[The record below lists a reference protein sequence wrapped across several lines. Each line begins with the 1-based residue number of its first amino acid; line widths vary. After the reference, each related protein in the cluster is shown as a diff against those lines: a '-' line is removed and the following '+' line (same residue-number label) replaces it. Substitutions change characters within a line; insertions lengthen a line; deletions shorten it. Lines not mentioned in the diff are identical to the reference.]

1 MELGRDTAR
10 ALIRDR
16 RLSMGLG
23 QRELAAV
30 SGVSERSLRDIEA
43 GRVKRP
49 RATTLQRLARAL
61 SFSDDDLGALLATAR
76 PGSRTKDP
84 LRIGVLGPLSVS
96 RDDARIDIT
105 STVRRSL
112 LGLLAIQPGQCVS
125 REEIVDVLWGD
136 RPPKTWRR
144 LLQGYVGSLC
154 GLLASG
160 RQGMPVPI
168 TSVSGGYTLDPEA
181 AYLDLVRFDE
191 LLGQAQAARTGG
203 RALPAWE
210 LFDAALRCWR
220 GSVLAD
226 ADSRLRH
233 HPVAVALNRRRTA
246 AGLAF
251 ADLGLASGRYEETCV
266 RLRELVTA
274 EPLHEGLHARL
285 ITAMAGCGEQAAALR
300 LYAEVRAGLV
310 DDLGVDPGPELA
322 AAHLRVL
329 RQETADRHVVPA
341 DTVPAQLPLSA
352 RGFAGRTG
360 EIEQLDTFLAAAGV
374 QPAALP
380 ILVVSGTA
388 GVGKTTLAVHWAHRV
403 RDRFPDGQLY
413 LNLRGFDAT
422 AGPVEPAEAIR
433 TFLDALHVPMQRIPQ
448 DVDAQIG
455 LYRSLL
461 AGRRMLLL
469 LDNARDVEQVRPL
482 LPGTAGCLVVVTSRD
497 QLSGL
502 VAVEGAHPLSL
513 GLLPAAEG
521 REFLARRIGAERVA
535 AEPEAVDAIVA
546 DCARLPLALAIVATR
561 AVTNPHFALTALAGE
576 LRHSRGDLDIFH
588 GGDSATHVRAVFSWS
603 YRTLGDE
610 AARLFRLLSLHPGP
624 DIGAPTA
631 ARLANVPE
639 ERVRRLLAELVRSHL
654 VSEHEPGRYSFHDL
668 LRVYAAERDR
678 DEDCDEERAAAVQ
691 RLYDHYLHSTDA
703 AVRMLYP
710 QLILLPAS
718 APPPGTPPAGFDAP
732 ERALAWLRAEHVNL
746 VAAITYAAE
755 HGPRP
760 AAWLLAGLL
769 RGYLARSRHSV
780 QRLAVTGAGLDA
792 ARATGDL
799 YGQASLH
806 LGTAHAHYSMS
817 RPLQAIAHLE
827 RTLDL
832 SRRVDW
838 AKGQIAAL
846 INLGAVYGE
855 LGRLDDASGRLL
867 DALDVLRRTGS
878 QQHSEIIVLN
888 NLGNIERNRGRLRE
902 AIDYLTLAY
911 GIWRESELP
920 GGSYAALCTIGQ
932 VYHDLG
938 MLSRSAEH
946 LREAI
951 SLTRRIGDYLNEVD
965 SLAALS
971 RVRHDTGHFAEA
983 LELARTALRL
993 SEDSSCES
1001 VARNALA
1008 AACHSLGHHDEAVEH
1023 YLRGLRLARKSGVG
1037 YLESEALI
1045 GLSRVYVLLGDDG
1058 EADASARA
1066 ALHIARKA
1074 TFRIREGQ
1082 ARAAL
1087 AEIHLNRDEIEE
1099 AAAQARQAIDLHRQS
1114 GHRLGLAD
1122 ALAQLGSATCRSR
1135 GVEAALPFWRE
1146 ALALFTDIGSPGAGR
1161 VRALLKAAS
1170 TKAV

>member
-1 MELGRDTAR
+1 MEPGRGTAG

-16 RLSMGLG
+16 RLSAGLG
-23 QRELAAV
+23 QRELAATAE
-30 SGVSERSLRDIEA
+30 VSERSLRDIEA
-43 GRVKRP
+43 GRVERP
-49 RATTLQRLARAL
+49 RAATLQRLARAL
-61 SFSDDDLGALLATAR
+61 SLSDDDLGALLATVR
-76 PGSRTKDP
+76 SSPRTGD
-84 LRIGVLGPLSVS
+84 LLHIGVLGPLSVS
-96 RDDARIDIT
+96 RNDARVDIT
-105 STVRRSL
+105 SAMRRTL

-125 REEIVDVLWGD
+125 REESIDVLWGD

-154 GLLASG
+154 GLLASEG
-160 RQGMPVPI
+160 QGVPVPI

-181 AYLDLVRFDE
+181 THLDLVRFDE
-191 LLGQAQAARTGG
+191 LLGQAQTARTGG
-203 RALPAWE
+203 RPLPAWE
-210 LFDAALRCWR
+210 LFDGALRCWR

-233 HPVAVALNRRRTA
+233 HPAAVALNRRRTA

-251 ADLGLASGRYEETCV
+251 ADLGLAFGRYEETCV

-300 LYAEVRAGLV
+300 LYATIRAGLV
-310 DDLGVDPGPELA
+310 EDLGVEPGPELA

-329 RQETADRHVVPA
+329 RQETADRHVVA
-341 DTVPAQLPLSA
+341 ASAVPAQLPLSA
-352 RGFAGRTG
+352 RGFSGRTG
-360 EIEQLDTFLAAAGV
+360 EIEQLDALLATAGA

-380 ILVVSGTA
+380 ILVVSGTP

-413 LNLRGFDAT
+413 LNLRGFDAA

-433 TFLDALHVPMQRIPQ
+433 AFLDALHVPVQRIPQ
-448 DVDAQIG
+448 DFDAQVG

-461 AGRRMLLL
+461 AGRRMLVL

-502 VAVEGAHPLSL
+502 VAAEGAHPLSL
-513 GLLPAAEG
+513 GLLPIAEG
-521 REFLARRIGAERVA
+521 REFLARRIGTERVA
-535 AEPEAVDAIVA
+535 AEPEAVDAIIA

-561 AVTNPHFALTALAGE
+561 AVTNPRFALTTLAGE
-576 LRHSRGDLDIFH
+576 LRHSRGGLDIFH
-588 GGDSATHVRAVFSWS
+588 SGDSATQVRAVFSWS

-610 AARLFRLLSLHPGP
+610 AARLFRLLSLHPGS

-631 ARLANVPE
+631 ARLADVPE
-639 ERVRRLLAELVRSHL
+639 ELVRQLLAELVRSHL
-654 VSEHEPGRYSFHDL
+654 VGEHEPGRYSFHDL
-668 LRVYAAERDR
+668 LRVYAAERGR
-678 DEDCDEERAAAVQ
+678 DEDCDEERTAAVQ

-718 APPPGTPPAGFDAP
+718 APPPGTPAAFDGP

-780 QRLAVTGAGLDA
+780 QWLAVTGAGLNA
-792 ARATGDL
+792 ARAMGDL

-817 RPLQAIAHLE
+817 RPRQAIAHLE
-827 RTLDL
+827 HTLDL
-832 SRRVDW
+832 SRRVGW
-838 AKGQIAAL
+838 ARGQIVAL
-846 INLGAVYGE
+846 INLGSVYGE
-855 LGRLDDASGRLL
+855 LGRLDDADSRLL
-867 DALDVLRRTGS
+867 DALDLLRRTGS
-878 QQHSEIIVLN
+878 QQHSEIIILN

-902 AIDYLTLAY
+902 AVDYLTLAY
-911 GIWRESELP
+911 DIWRESELP
-920 GGSYAALCTIGQ
+920 VGSCATLCTIGQ
-932 VYHDLG
+932 VHHDLG

-951 SLTRRIGDYLNEVD
+951 GLARRIGDHVNEAD

-971 RVRHDTGHFAEA
+971 GVRHDTGHFAEA

-993 SEDSSCES
+993 SEGASGES

-1023 YLRGLRLARKSGVG
+1023 YLRGLRLARKSGIG

-1058 EADASARA
+1058 AADASARA
-1066 ALHIARKA
+1066 ALHIAKRA

-1099 AAAQARQAIDLHRQS
+1099 AAAQAGQAIDLHRRS
-1114 GHRLGLAD
+1114 GHRLGLAN
-1122 ALAQLGSATCRSR
+1122 ALAHLGSATWRSR
-1135 GVEAALPFWRE
+1135 GARAALPIWEE
-1146 ALALFTDIGSPGAGR
+1146 ALALFAGIGSPGAGR
-1161 VRALLKAAS
+1161 VRALIEAA
-1170 TKAV
+1170 AM